1 MNQLEE
7 KEFVRVATMYYE
19 EGMTQAEIA
28 RKIGVS
34 RSLISKILLDAKK
47 AGIVEIIINSKN
59 AYTVNLERKLEIK
72 YNLKRAIVIDTS
84 EVENNEV
91 SKTISREAALYLKEI
106 SKHVNSIGISWGES
120 LRGLVNHYPY
130 TNQSNLTVFPL
141 IGGMGDDYIDIHS
154 NQLCF
159 DLARKMR
166 AKAKY
171 LYAPALVSNE
181 QIKKD
186 LQENPTIHAVF
197 EESKKVDIALV
208 GISSSFKEST
218 MVRIGYLNQNDLKE
232 IEENNVIGDI
242 NSRFF
247 DQSGKEVDCTINHH
261 VLGINLKEIQS
272 IPTVMTIAY
281 GEEKFNAIQVA
292 VNNKLI
298 NVLVTTDTI
307 ATRLLEC

>member
-1 MNQLEE
+1 MDQLEE

-28 RKIGVS
+28 RKMGVS

-47 AGIVEIIINSKN
+47 AGIVEIFINSKN

-72 YNLKRAIVIDTS
+72 YDLKRVIIVDTS
-84 EVENNEV
+84 EVENHEIN
-91 SKTISREAALYLKEI
+91 KTISREAALYLKEI
-106 SKHVNSIGISWGES
+106 SKNAISIGISWGES

-130 TNQSNLTVFPL
+130 SNQSNITVFPL

-181 QIKKD
+181 RIK
-186 LQENPTIHAVF
+186 QELKNNPTIHAVF
-197 EESKKVDIALV
+197 EESKAVDIALV
-208 GISSSFKEST
+208 GISSPFKEST
-218 MVRIGYLNQNDLKE
+218 MVKIGYLNQADLNE
-232 IEENNVIGDI
+232 IEENHVIGDI

-247 DQSGKEVDCTINHH
+247 DKDGEEVDCTINHN
-261 VLGINLKEIQS
+261 VLGISLKEIQS

-281 GEEKFNAIQVA
+281 GDEKFNAIQVA
-292 VNNKLI
+292 VNKKLI

-307 ATRLLEC
+307 ATKLLNN